1 MTAGGGAGGM
11 KARRLADRL
20 ADGARVPF
28 WIVGIS
34 VALVGGAHLIG
45 RLA

>member
-1 MTAGGGAGGM
+1 M
-11 KARRLADRL
+11 KARRFIDRL

-28 WIVGIS
+28 WIAGIS
-34 VALVGGAHLIG
+34 IGLVGGAHLIG

>member
-1 MTAGGGAGGM
+1 M
-11 KARRLADRL
+11 KARDILG
-20 ADGARVPF
+20 GARVPF

-34 VALVGGAHLIG
+34 VAVIGGAHLIG